1 MLFLLLLLA
10 HLIADFPLQT
20 DRMVELKAT
29 KPWFRS
35 SLPLHTL
42 IHFILA
48 SLFSVPYGITHHQW
62 AATLAMSV
70 ILAILHLMIDAFKV
84 AVDAT
89 ISKHGSL
96 GVLLDAV
103 VVKVSNSKIEK
114 ANPRVRPAGNPRVKP
129 AAQELRATRLML
141 FVLDQ
146 LMHILA
152 ILAVLLIFEPHA
164 VASLELFTMKLVYG
178 QNLNL
183 TLLARVLTI
192 FIVGLYATVV
202 SSVVVQILTYPA
214 PANTESTLEPDPQV
228 PRGRLIGYLERLIVV
243 TIVCIGAYTVIP
255 LIVAAK
261 SLARFKKFDNQE
273 WAEYFLVGTLS
284 SILCGTLSGLVLRVL
299 LHIQS

>member
-10 HLIADFPLQT
+10 HLIGDFPLQT

-42 IHFILA
+42 IHLILA
-48 SLFSVPYGITHHQW
+48 ILFSVPYGIAHHQW
-62 AATLAMSV
+62 VVALAMSV
-70 ILAILHLMIDAFKV
+70 ILAILHLMIDACKV
-84 AVDAT
+84 AVDAA

-96 GVLLDAV
+96 GLLLDVV

-114 ANPRVRPAGNPRVKP
+114 ANPAGDPRVKP
-129 AAQELRATRLML
+129 AAQELRVTKLML
-141 FVLDQ
+141 FILDQ

-164 VASLELFTMKLVYG
+164 VASLEAFTMKIVHG
-178 QNLNL
+178 QNPDL
-183 TLLARVLTI
+183 TILARVLTI

-284 SILCGTLSGLVLRVL
+284 SILCGTLSGLLLRVL